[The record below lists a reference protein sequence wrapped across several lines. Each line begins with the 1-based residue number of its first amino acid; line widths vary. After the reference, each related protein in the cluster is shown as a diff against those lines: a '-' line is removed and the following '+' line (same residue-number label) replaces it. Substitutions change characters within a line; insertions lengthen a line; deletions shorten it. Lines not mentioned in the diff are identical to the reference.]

1 MIPWFL
7 LDILRDCG
15 KKVNVGVQNHANVA
29 LDFVRGHMDNTH
41 KNGNE
46 KLLKVEKARQKQKID
61 CNHCAKQL

>member
-7 LDILRDCG
+7 LDFLRDCG

-46 KLLKVEKARQKQKID
+46 KLLKVEKAR
-61 CNHCAKQL
+61 